1 MNDADEPK
9 QLYARASPERR
20 SRTTQRRRAASHLP
34 TTFEEEEEELEQ
46 HPCQENKR
54 PLLGRPTAKNTLTRE
69 AKQTTQS
76 DSDDEDDEPPRKTN
90 SDPKSGAKKHRK
102 KPPTVVS
109 SDSDL
114 DDDQLGITPRTPPES
129 PFYRRHRNTT
139 TPAKTSKTSTPS
151 TSTAKNTD
159 QKTKTNQASRN
170 PKQAET
176 AVEPPTKKKKNRKAR
191 GGLEDLVQEQDKLY
205 AELNKKAR
213 NSK

>member
-1 MNDADEPK
+1 MT
-9 QLYARASPERR
+9 
-20 SRTTQRRRAASHLP
+20 RTTSLP
-34 TTFEEEEEELEQ
+34 VKPTQT
-46 HPCQENKR
+46 PNQERTNI
-54 PLLGRPTAKNTLTRE
+54 AK
-69 AKQTTQS
+69 S
-76 DSDDEDDEPPRKTN
+76 
-90 SDPKSGAKKHRK
+90 
-102 KPPTVVS
+102 PPTVIS

-114 DDDQLGITPRTPPES
+114 DDDQLGITPRTPPEN

-139 TPAKTSKTSTPS
+139 TPAKTSKTTAPS

-213 NSK
+213 NFK